1 MMSDK
6 LREQVSALV
15 DNELPADEHELLI
28 RRFSMDRHLCLSW
41 ERYHLIGEAMRKS
54 LPQVDTRGFAD
65 RVMTVI
71 ADNSIVVKTL
81 ESKLFGQV
89 GKAAV
94 GAGLAACVALVAIV
108 SIHHLRGSHIVSASA
123 LSEIV
128 PPHTTLQT
136 RNVSYGMPSTA
147 AWNGNMPEVQARLSN
162 YVINH
167 NEIAT
172 AIEQQGMLPYFYM
185 TPDQYTQTTGS
196 EAYSSH
202 NSGKQDK
209 R

>member
-1 MMSDK
+1 MRSDK

-15 DNELPADEHELLI
+15 DSELPADEHELLI

-54 LPQVDTRGFAD
+54 LPQADTRGFAD
-65 RVMTVI
+65 RVMAVI
-71 ADNSIVVKTL
+71 ADISTVAKKRG
-81 ESKLFGQV
+81 SKLTNQV
-89 GKAAV
+89 GKTVA
-94 GAGLAACVALVAIV
+94 GTGLAACVALVAIV
-108 SIHHLRGSHIVSASA
+108 SLHHLHGSHSLSASA
-123 LSEIV
+123 PSEIV
-128 PPHTTLQT
+128 PSQVNMQT
-136 RNVSYGMPSTA
+136 RNVTYGMPSAA

-185 TPDQYTQTTGS
+185 TPDQYALTTRS
-196 EAYSSH
+196 AAYTAH
-202 NSGKQDK
+202 NSGQQDK

>member
-6 LREQVSALV
+6 LREQISALV

-28 RRFSMDRHLCLSW
+28 RRFSMDKHLCLSW
-41 ERYHLIGEAMRKS
+41 ERYHLVGEAMRKS
-54 LPQVDTRGFAD
+54 LPQADMRGFAD
-65 RVMTVI
+65 RVMKVI
-71 ADNSIVVKTL
+71 ADNSAGVKSR
-81 ESKLFGQV
+81 EAKLASQI
-89 GKAAV
+89 GKSVA
-94 GAGLAACVALVAIV
+94 GAGLAACVALVVIV
-108 SIHHLRGSHIVSASA
+108 SLHHLNGSHILSASA
-123 LSEIV
+123 PSEIV
-128 PPHTTLQT
+128 PSQINAQT
-136 RNVSYGMPSTA
+136 RNVAYGMPNAA

-185 TPDQYTQTTGS
+185 SQDQYSQTTWSAAYTSHNPDQ
-196 EAYSSH
+196 
-202 NSGKQDK
+202 QDK